1 MVASVPDDTRR
12 TCSSDGTSDDFF
24 RHLDLGFGRRAE
36 RQAARGRILHRLHH
50 VRMGVADD
58 RRAPRTDVVDITLA
72 VRIPEVR
79 AFGAG
84 DEARR
89 AAHRT
94 EGAHRRVDAARRG
107 FLGAFKQL
115 VVFGN
120 RGHVGISKWKKRFG
134 TNLPMP

>member
-12 TCSSDGTSDDFF
+12 TCSSDGTSADFF
-24 RHLDLGFGRRAE
+24 GHLDLAFGRRAE

-94 EGAHRRVDAARRG
+94 EGAHRRVDAAG
-107 FLGAFKQL
+107 
-115 VVFGN
+115 VVFWARSN
-120 RGHVGISKWKKRFG
+120 SWSFLESWSCGISKWKKRFG